1 MIQRAAHRLA
11 SALQYKDVSKTA
23 TRRAPGRSAAE
34 FQAAVESF
42 LKASKQPALL
52 EPGEEMIPISGRN
65 FTFDVRDSRVT
76 LQAWDER
83 RNLVRRVVAIHE
95 ETRGRMELVVERF
108 AGKRGPLFLLDL
120 ARPASAE
127 WSRRGTRLVFRE
139 RFRDFL
145 SREFPAWK
153 VAELSTEPDLEH
165 TLSPAY
171 PQALVKRGT
180 AGLAAIAAPAGGLS
194 ASGVLSFGL
203 IWLNYL
209 RTRERRLTIESL
221 LLFLPAGEER
231 TTALRLR
238 HLNPTATQFA
248 LFAYDESGHSAR
260 LDPRDVGNLDTKLEI
275 CRHPSSAHQR
285 VLERLTAIEG
295 VERVETGDG
304 EVSLRV
310 RGLEFARTE
319 GVEFRFGLGERAVA
333 GAHNLAEC
341 EQLARNLAGMRNAQ
355 IKGGDLYV
363 RDAEAWLES
372 QVRSNLAAVDPA
384 LVPAPIYGQVP
395 AFAAGDRGIL
405 DLLAVDRTGRLA
417 VIELKASPD
426 LHLPLQAL
434 DYWMRV
440 RWHLERDEFRACGYF
455 PGTSLRNDPP
465 RLVLVAPALE
475 FHPTTESILRHF
487 SPEIEVERIGLGIHW
502 RSHLEVMFRLRGA
515 ERPA

>member
-1 MIQRAAHRLA
+1 M
-11 SALQYKDVSKTA
+11 SKTA
-23 TRRAPGRSAAE
+23 TPRAPGRSAAE
-34 FQAAVESF
+34 LLASVESF

-52 EPGEEMIPISGRN
+52 EPGEEMMPITGGN
-65 FTFDVRDSRVT
+65 FTIDTRDSRLT
-76 LQAWDER
+76 LQAWDEH
-83 RNLVRRVVAIHE
+83 RNLVRRVADIHE

-108 AGKRGPLFLLDL
+108 AGKRGALFLLDL

-153 VAELSTEPDLEH
+153 IAELSVEADLEH

-171 PQALVKRGT
+171 PRALVKRGT
-180 AGLAAIAAPAGGLS
+180 AGLAAIAAPPGGLN
-194 ASGVLSFGL
+194 ASGILSFGL
-203 IWLNYL
+203 IWLDYL
-209 RTRERRLTIESL
+209 RKRERRLAIEGL
-221 LLFLPAGEER
+221 LLFLPADEAR
-231 TTALRLR
+231 TTGLRLQ
-238 HLNPTATQFA
+238 HLNHTATQFT
-248 LFAYDESGHSAR
+248 LLAYDESGHTAR
-260 LDPRDVGNLDTKLEI
+260 LDPRDMGNLDTKLEI
-275 CRHPSSAHQR
+275 CRHPSSEHHRA
-285 VLERLTAIEG
+285 LEALAVIEG

-310 RGLEFARTE
+310 RGLEFARTR
-319 GVEFRFGLGERAVA
+319 GVEFRFGLGERAVLHE
-333 GAHNLAEC
+333 HNLAEC
-341 EQLARNLAGMRNAQ
+341 EQLARNLAGMRHAGS
-355 IKGGDLYV
+355 KGGDLYV
-363 RDAEAWLES
+363 RDPEAWLES
-372 QVRSNLAAVDPA
+372 QVRSNLAAIDPS

-405 DLLAVDRTGRLA
+405 DLLAVDRAGRLA

-440 RWHLERDEFRACGYF
+440 RWHLERDEFSECGYF
-455 PGTSLRNDPP
+455 PDTPLRKDPP

-475 FHPTTESILRHF
+475 FHPTTESILSHF

-502 RSHLEVMFRLRGA
+502 RSNIDVMFRLRGA
-515 ERPA
+515 EHPA

>member
-1 MIQRAAHRLA
+1 
-11 SALQYKDVSKTA
+11 VNKTA

-34 FQAAVESF
+34 LQAAVESF

-52 EPGEEMIPISGRN
+52 EPGEEMLALSSRN
-65 FTFDVRDSRVT
+65 FALDTRDVRLT

-83 RNLVRRVVAIHE
+83 RNLVRRVVDIHE

-120 ARPASAE
+120 ARPASVE

-139 RFRDFL
+139 RFRQYL
-145 SREFPAWK
+145 AREFPAWK
-153 VAELSTEPDLEH
+153 VAELTTEADLEH

-171 PQALVKRGT
+171 PRALLKRGS
-180 AGLAAIAAPAGGLS
+180 AGFAAIAATPGNLN
-194 ASGVLSFGL
+194 ASGALSFGL
-203 IWLNYL
+203 IWLDYL
-209 RTRERRLTIESL
+209 RARDPRLSIEGL
-221 LLFLPAGEER
+221 LLFVPAGEER
-231 TTALRLR
+231 ITALRLR
-238 HLNPTATQFA
+238 HVNHTSTQPA
-248 LFAYDESGHSAR
+248 LFVYDENGHTAR
-260 LDPRDVGNLDTKLEI
+260 LDPRDCGNLDTKLEI
-275 CRHPSSAHQR
+275 CRHPSTVHER
-285 VLERLTAIEG
+285 MLERLTSVEG

-319 GVEFRFGLGERAVA
+319 GAEFRFGLGERVVL
-333 GAHNLAEC
+333 GEPNLAEC
-341 EQLARNLAGMRNAQ
+341 EQLARHLVGLRRAGAR
-355 IKGGDLYV
+355 GGDLYV
-363 RDAEAWLES
+363 RDPEAWLES
-372 QVRSNLAAVDPA
+372 QVRSHLATIDPA
-384 LVPAPIYGQVP
+384 LVPSPIYGQVP
-395 AFAAGDRGIL
+395 AFAAGDRGVL

-440 RWHLERDEFRACGYF
+440 RWHLERGEFGERGYF
-455 PGTSLRNDPP
+455 PGASLRKDPP

-475 FHPTTESILRHF
+475 FHPTTESILGHF

-502 RSHLEVMFRLRGA
+502 RSRLEVMFRLRGC
-515 ERPA
+515 EHPA